1 MNVPKEPVFN
11 FNKSDPTLE
20 ETAKNEAKTTAAKK
34 AGEKKKNQ
42 SKSNGAKGGQVA
54 GAKSKVTKNAEEEK
68 RLSEEII
75 ALMQNESSVSKT
87 SLTTMLDKK
96 CDDPEQKVRVMRR
109 VRLMLDPTGSAKGKE
124 LTPEGYANMT
134 EEQKMQI
141 EADQVMRGL
150 GNKCLRKALES
161 CVFAG
166 ILMAIL
172 Y

>member
-1 MNVPKEPVFN
+1 M
-11 FNKSDPTLE
+11 
-20 ETAKNEAKTTAAKK
+20 
-34 AGEKKKNQ
+34 
-42 SKSNGAKGGQVA
+42 
-54 GAKSKVTKNAEEEK
+54 TKNAEEEK

-134 EEQKMQI
+134 EE
-141 EADQVMRGL
+141 
-150 GNKCLRKALES
+150 
-161 CVFAG
+161 
-166 ILMAIL
+166 
-172 Y
+172 